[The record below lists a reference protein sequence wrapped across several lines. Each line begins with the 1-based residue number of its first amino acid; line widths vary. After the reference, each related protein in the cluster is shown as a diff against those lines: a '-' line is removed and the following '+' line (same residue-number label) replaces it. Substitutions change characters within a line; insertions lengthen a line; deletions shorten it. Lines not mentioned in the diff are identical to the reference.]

1 MKNEEAHRAV
11 QSDSLVTIL
20 TIEDPAILAY
30 AKSLLKGAG
39 IQFLVK
45 GEGLQDLFGAGR
57 IGTGFNLVSGPIEL
71 QVEPQDE
78 EKARRLLSEI
88 QEKKDE

>member
-1 MKNEEAHRAV
+1 MKNGEAHRAV
-11 QSDSLVTIL
+11 HSDSLVTIL

-30 AKSLLKGAG
+30 AKSLLKEAG
-39 IQFLVK
+39 IQSLAK

-78 EKARRLLSEI
+78 KKARRLLSEI
-88 QEKKDE
+88 QKRKDE